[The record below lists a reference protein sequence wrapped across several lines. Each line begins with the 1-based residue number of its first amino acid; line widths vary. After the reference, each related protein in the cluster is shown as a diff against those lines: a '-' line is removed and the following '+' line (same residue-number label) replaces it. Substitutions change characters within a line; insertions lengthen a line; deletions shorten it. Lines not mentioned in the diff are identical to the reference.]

1 MKTAPLLAAPLLTAL
16 TLLAVPA
23 VAGEGN
29 GEPFPLNMPPIS
41 TTMTAGRVGSSQNPF
56 PYYAATTSSQMTAG
70 TVGSSQNPFPY
81 GVAGTARSYNP
92 ATAAPDRTAV
102 ATAPTQSQVSVR

>member
-1 MKTAPLLAAPLLTAL
+1 MKTALFLTAL
-16 TLLAVPA
+16 TLLAAPA

-29 GEPFPLNMPPIS
+29 GEPFPLNLPPIS
-41 TTMTAGRVGSSQNPF
+41 TTMTAGRVGTSQNPF

-70 TVGSSQNPFPY
+70 VVGSSQNPFPY
-81 GVAGTARSYNP
+81 GMAGIARSSSP

-102 ATAPTQSQVSVR
+102 AMAPAQGRTTVQ